1 MNLSK
6 AALVLEKIN
15 MLFNNINLN
24 SSSISTIERD
34 LMLSYIR
41 QLYEYCQEKEVN
53 VKVTTNFSESSPKPE
68 TPIKEVK
75 RDTYKPPRIIEIS
88 DNLREEITEP
98 LIANPKIPRV
108 EITEQAP
115 LPNVPEPTSRPT
127 PPKVEI
133 ELPVVK
139 KEIEALFEFKQVK
152 ELSEKLSTIPI
163 QDLTKA
169 IALNDKLVFSNQLFG
184 GALVA
189 FNEVIRTLNNM
200 RSFDEAKKYLIE
212 LAVQHNWAKENN
224 EEVAKDF
231 IKLVRRR
238 FL

>member
-41 QLYEYCQEKEVN
+41 QLYEYCQEPEVTA
-53 VKVTTNFSESSPKPE
+53 KVTTNFNETFPKPE
-68 TPIKEVK
+68 TPTKEVK

-98 LIANPKIPRV
+98 LIATPKIPRV
-108 EITEQAP
+108 EITEQTPPPSVPAP
-115 LPNVPEPTSRPT
+115 RPT

-139 KEIEALFEFKQVK
+139 KEIAALFEFKQVT

-163 QDLTKA
+163 PDLTKA

-200 RSFDEAKKYLIE
+200 RSFDEAKKYLVE

>member
-15 MLFNNINLN
+15 MLFKNINLN
-24 SSSISTIERD
+24 SNSISTIERD

-41 QLYEYCQEKEVN
+41 EFYEYCKEQEVTVNATTNNNNLSVKVDMPEKE
-53 VKVTTNFSESSPKPE
+53 
-68 TPIKEVK
+68 IK
-75 RDTYKPPRIIEIS
+75 RDTYTPPRIIEIS
-88 DNLREEITEP
+88 ENLKEEILEVITP
-98 LIANPKIPRV
+98 APKIPKV
-108 EITEQAP
+108 EIVEQP
-115 LPNVPEPTSRPT
+115 PTPSTSQSTPT
-127 PPKVEI
+127 TIPPKVEI

-152 ELSEKLSTIPI
+152 ELSEKLSTVPI

-184 GALVA
+184 GALVS
-189 FNEVIRTLNNM
+189 FNEVVRTLNNM
-200 RSFDEAKKYLIE
+200 RNFDEAKKYLVE
-212 LAVQHNWAKENN
+212 LAVQHKWANENN